1 MSFPT
6 ASIASWLGACV
17 PEPLHVSRTERL
29 RAVLGALIGIG
40 LTGVMS
46 IWTMG
51 DHADL
56 PLLIA
61 PMGASAV
68 LLFAAPASPLAQ
80 PWSVI
85 GGNLLAAAIGVT
97 CARWIPVPILAAAV
111 AVALAIAMMFACRC
125 LHPPSGAVALTAV
138 FGGPGIKA
146 AGYGFVVMP
155 VAINSVI
162 MLACALLFHW
172 ATRHRYP
179 HHGGMPHVARTT
191 RSGVTDADIAAVLD
205 SRNELLTIDTD
216 DLVTLVD
223 DAEQRAQ
230 QRTEQRAEPRA
241 YSRAADADDLTAT
254 HAAPFHAH
262 ADMTT
267 RSTKPLQK
275 SDFEVLSEFRHQL
288 RRFLHFSEEVVQ
300 AEGITPLQYLLLLHI
315 KGFPGRE
322 WATIGELAE
331 RMVSVHHGTVALVNR
346 CVALGLVRREPAP
359 EDKRQVR
366 IHLTEQGEVVLA
378 RLAALHR
385 EELKTTSRHFQLPFD
400 NG

>member
-1 MSFPT
+1 MSFST
-6 ASIASWLGACV
+6 LSIASWLSACV
-17 PEPLHVSRTERL
+17 PEPLHVSRAERL
-29 RAVLGALIGIG
+29 RAVLGALIGIA

-46 IWTMG
+46 VWTMG

-61 PMGASAV
+61 PMGATAV

-80 PWSVI
+80 PWPMM
-85 GGNLLAAAIGVT
+85 GGNLLAAAVGVT

-111 AVALAIAMMFACRC
+111 AVALAIGLMFACRC

-155 VAINSVI
+155 VAINTAI
-162 MLACALLFHW
+162 LLACAMLFHW

-179 HHGGMPHVARTT
+179 HHASVPHASRTT
-191 RSGVTDADIAAVLD
+191 RSGVTEDDIVAVLD
-205 SRNELLTIDTD
+205 DRDELLTIDAD

-223 DAEQRAQ
+223 EAEQRAY
-230 QRTEQRAEPRA
+230 RR
-241 YSRAADADDLTAT
+241 RAASAEGTTAT
-254 HAAPFHAH
+254 PSAPFHAH
-262 ADMTT
+262 ADMTS
-267 RSTKPLQK
+267 RSPKPLKK

-288 RRFLHFSEEVVQ
+288 RRFLHFSEEAVQ

-322 WATIGELAE
+322 WATVGELAE

-366 IHLTEQGEVVLA
+366 IYLTPHGETVLL

-400 NG
+400 EN

>member
-80 PWSVI
+80 PWCVI
-85 GGNLLAAAIGVT
+85 GGNLLAAVIGVT
-97 CARWIPVPILAAAV
+97 CAQWIPLPILAAAV
-111 AVALAIAMMFACRC
+111 AVALAIGMMFACRC

-146 AGYGFVVMP
+146 AGYGFVIMP
-155 VAINSVI
+155 VAINSLI

-179 HHGGMPHVARTT
+179 HHAGPARAPRTT

-205 SRNELLTIDTD
+205 SRDELLTIDAE

-223 DAEQRAQ
+223 DAEQRAEL
-230 QRTEQRAEPRA
+230 RAHRQRAALADAPTA
-241 YSRAADADDLTAT
+241 PSTADAD
-254 HAAPFHAH
+254 
-262 ADMTT
+262 MTRRPT
-267 RSTKPLQK
+267 PPLKK

-288 RRFLHFSEEVVQ
+288 RRFLHFSEEAVQ

-322 WATIGELAE
+322 WATVGELAE

-346 CVALGLVRREPAP
+346 CEALGLVRREPAP

-366 IHLTEQGEVVLA
+366 IHLTEQGDIVLA

-385 EELKTTSRHFQLPFD
+385 EELKTTSRHFQLPL
-400 NG
+400 

>member
-1 MSFPT
+1 MSLST
-6 ASIASWLGACV
+6 ISIASWLGACV
-17 PEPLHVSRTERL
+17 PEPLHVSRTERF

-46 IWTMG
+46 VWTMG
-51 DHADL
+51 GHADL

-85 GGNLLAAAIGVT
+85 GGNLIAAVIGVT

-111 AVALAIAMMFACRC
+111 AVALAIGLMFACRC

-172 ATRHRYP
+172 LTRHRYP
-179 HHGGMPHVARTT
+179 HHAGSTGAPRTT
-191 RSGVTDADIAAVLD
+191 RSGVTDADIAAALD
-205 SRNELLTIDTD
+205 SRDELLTIDAD

-223 DAEQRAQ
+223 DAEQRAYRRQ
-230 QRTEQRAEPRA
+230 AA
-241 YSRAADADDLTAT
+241 GADAMPAP
-254 HAAPFHAH
+254 HAAPFNAD
-262 ADMTT
+262 ADMTA
-267 RSTKPLQK
+267 RSPKPLRK

-288 RRFLHFSEEVVQ
+288 RRFLHFSEEAVQ

-322 WATIGELAE
+322 WATVGELAE
-331 RMVSVHHGTVALVNR
+331 RMVSVHHGMVALVNR

-366 IHLTEQGEVVLA
+366 IHLTEQGETLLA
-378 RLAALHR
+378 RLATLHR
-385 EELKTTSRHFQLPFD
+385 EELKTTSRHFQLPFE
-400 NG
+400 

>member
-6 ASIASWLGACV
+6 VSIASWLGACV
-17 PEPLHVSRTERL
+17 PEPLHVSRIERL

-46 IWTMG
+46 VWTMG
-51 DHADL
+51 GHADL

-80 PWSVI
+80 PWSLI
-85 GGNLLAAAIGVT
+85 GGNVLAAAIGVT
-97 CARWIPVPILAAAV
+97 CVRWIPEPILAASV
-111 AVALAIAMMFACRC
+111 AVALAIGLMFACRC

-138 FGGPGIKA
+138 FGGPSIKA

-155 VAINSVI
+155 VAINSV
-162 MLACALLFHW
+162 LLLGCALLFHW

-179 HHGGMPHVARTT
+179 HHAGAAQAPRTT

-205 SRNELLTIDTD
+205 SRDELLTIDTD

-223 DAEQRAQ
+223 DAEQRAY
-230 QRTEQRAEPRA
+230 RRREASA
-241 YSRAADADDLTAT
+241 SRINTPNPALFEADT
-254 HAAPFHAH
+254 
-262 ADMTT
+262 DMTA
-267 RSTKPLQK
+267 RSPKPLKK
-275 SDFEVLSEFRHQL
+275 SDFEALSEFRHQL
-288 RRFLHFSEEVVQ
+288 RRFQHFSEEAVQ
-300 AEGITPLQYLLLLHI
+300 TEGITPLQYLLLLHI

-322 WATIGELAE
+322 WATVGELAE

-346 CVALGLVRREPAP
+346 CEGLSLVRREPAP
-359 EDKRQVR
+359 EDRRQVR
-366 IHLTEQGEVVLA
+366 IHLTEQGERVLA

-400 NG
+400 EPFDDAIDK